1 MQGASAILR
10 RLSPVRPWFRN
21 RTAASWKADAYA
33 GLTNATI
40 VLPQGVAFAIIAGL
54 PPEYGLFTAIIVTV
68 VAALWGSSQ
77 VMVSGPTTAISAVLF
92 ASLSGL
98 AIPGSETYIALAL
111 VLTFLVGVLQLSA
124 GLAGLGGLIA
134 FISHSV
140 IVGFTAAAA
149 VLIAVSQ
156 LGPALGLPG
165 GTGGVLHRLTGIG
178 ADIGAVNPNA
188 VIIAGVTLVSL
199 IILARISRR
208 LPGYIIALVVGSLTA
223 IALGAEASGVA
234 MFAPLD
240 AALPRFGAPALDM
253 DTIGTLLP
261 AAVAVAFVGLLE
273 AISIGK
279 SFAIR
284 RGETYDSNQEMVG
297 QGLSNLTGSFFQ
309 CYAGSGS
316 FTRSGLNAESGA
328 TSPMSAIFA
337 AGFLAVLLVL
347 LAPFVRFVPVP
358 AMAAIILYVA
368 WKLINVA
375 EIRHIVATSRSETF
389 ILGATFLTG
398 ILSELDFAILVG
410 VVASLSVFLNKSAHP
425 LVAVGAPTEV
435 NGRRVF
441 RNAEKFDLPQCPQ
454 IRFVRIEGPLFF
466 ASVEHVEREF
476 RRMEEKDGFKTC
488 ILNLKGVGKIDLAG
502 ADFILSEARRARAHG
517 QDLRLI
523 AANPEVLTVLE
534 RLHCL
539 DVLGPEN
546 VHPHKSDAIRP
557 AVAAAADSIC
567 ASCDIRCFRECRDKP
582 GAERHAAE
590 STASA

>member
-1 MQGASAILR
+1 MTLAR
-10 RLSPVRPWFRN
+10 RMRDRLSPVRPWFRDSA
-21 RTAASWKADAYA
+21 TMSWKADASA

-68 VAALWGSSQ
+68 VAAYWGSSR

-98 AIPGSETYIALAL
+98 APPGSEAYIALAL
-111 VLTFLVGVLQLSA
+111 VLTFLVGVLQLAA
-124 GLAGLGGLIA
+124 GLAGLGGLIS

-149 VLIAVSQ
+149 VLIGVSQ
-156 LGPALGLPG
+156 LGPALGLSG
-165 GTGGVLHRLTGIG
+165 LDGGVLHRLSQL
-178 ADIGAVNPNA
+178 AAKSSDLSFEAM
-188 VIIAGVTLVSL
+188 VISAMTLLSL
-199 IILARISRR
+199 IVSTRLSRR
-208 LPGYIIALVVGSLTA
+208 LPSYIVALAVGSLTA
-223 IALGAEASGVA
+223 IALGAEAAGVQ

-240 AALPRFGAPALDM
+240 ATLPTFQTLDLQI

-261 AAVAVAFVGLLE
+261 AAAAVACVGLLE

-337 AGFLAVLLVL
+337 AGFLSLLLIL
-347 LAPFVRFVPVP
+347 LAPLVRFVPVP
-358 AMAAIILYVA
+358 AMASIILYVA
-368 WKLINVA
+368 WKLINVS
-375 EIRHIVATSRSETF
+375 EIKHIVATSRSETF

-398 ILSELDFAILVG
+398 ILSGLDFAILVG
-410 VVASLSVFLNKSAHP
+410 VIASLSIFLNKSAHP

-441 RNAEKFDLPQCPQ
+441 MNAETFSLPECPQ
-454 IRFVRIEGPLFF
+454 IRFVRVEGPLFF
-466 ASVEHVEREF
+466 ASIEHVEREF
-476 RRMEEKDGFKTC
+476 RRIEQKDGVKTC

-502 ADFILSEARRARAHG
+502 ADFILSEARRARARG
-517 QDLRLI
+517 YDLHLI
-523 AANPEVLTVLE
+523 AANPSVLKVLE
-534 RLHCL
+534 RLNCL
-539 DVLGPEN
+539 DVLGAGN
-546 VHPHKSDAIRP
+546 IHPHKSDAIRP
-557 AVAAAADSIC
+557 AVEMAEDRVC
-567 ASCDIRCFRECRDKP
+567 KSCHIRCFNECALKPRDQTHP
-582 GAERHAAE
+582 RQ
-590 STASA
+590 SVD